1 MTVSK
6 DALHRLVDRLDNPL
20 DLDTVY
26 TVVKSLVE
34 HDDQAW
40 YWTERWQRGEQEAE
54 ADKKAGRISP
64 SFTAASDF
72 MRSLGENSPD
82 TER

>member
-20 DLDTVY
+20 DLETVY

-34 HDDQAW
+34 HHGYAW
-40 YWTERWQRGEQEAE
+40 YWTEPWQRGEREAE
-54 ADKKAGRISP
+54 ADKKAKRISP
-64 SFTAASDF
+64 SFSG
-72 MRSLGENSPD
+72 L
-82 TER
+82 